1 MRNKILLL
9 ITLLLLSAAL
19 VSGCG
24 SPMIAQ
30 PVLAQEEKPTP
41 RTLNVTGE
49 GKVTITPDIAYISIG
64 VHTEDKNA
72 AEAVAANTTQAQKV
86 VDALRAADIDP
97 KDIQTINFS
106 IYPQQQYDNEGKF
119 QGINYVVDNTVYVT
133 LRDIAKL
140 GELLDT
146 VVSAGAN
153 SINGIQF
160 DVEDRSKALSEARK
174 LAVEDAQKQA
184 NELAS
189 AAGVSLVQ
197 VISLNTY
204 GVTPPVPVY
213 DYRAGVGGAAAAEA
227 AVPVSPGQMVVTVQV
242 NMVYEI
248 E

>member
-9 ITLLLLSAAL
+9 ISLLLLSAAL
-19 VSGCG
+19 MSGCS
-24 SPMIAQ
+24 SPTIAQ
-30 PVLAQEEKPTP
+30 PVLAQEENPTP
-41 RTLNVTGE
+41 RTLTVTGE

-160 DVEDRSKALSEARK
+160 DVEDRSSALSKARK

-189 AAGVSLVQ
+189 AAGVSLAQ

-213 DYRAGVGGAAAAEA
+213 DYRAGVGGAAAVEA

-248 E
+248 K